1 MLVKGPR
8 RYRGDMVDRHRAP
21 RRAQPRRRPDDAPVG
36 PVPIRTGTAELRP
49 EGPGQVTLLV
59 NGVPSSFVD
68 HADPTWLEFEYM
80 QQMAAF
86 VEHVTQGPLR
96 AVHLGAGG
104 CTMARWLDH
113 TRPGSTQLAVEV
125 DPVLATLVRSWF
137 DLPRSPA
144 LRIRVGDARDELA
157 SLPDTSAD
165 LVIRDVFAPDVTPP
179 RLRTV
184 EFARDVARVLRPGG
198 LYLANCADR
207 PPLRLARSEVA
218 TFYAVFA
225 DVALVAEPGQFT
237 GRRHG
242 NLVLAAIHA
251 PGSPFPLDSPGL
263 ARDLRSL
270 PVPARLRHG
279 ADLAGYVA
287 GAPTLRD
294 E

>member
-1 MLVKGPR
+1 
-8 RYRGDMVDRHRAP
+8 MVDRRRAP
-21 RRAQPRRRPDDAPVG
+21 RRTTPRRRAADPPVG
-36 PVPIRTGTAELRP
+36 PVPIVTGTAELRP
-49 EGPGQVTLLV
+49 EGPGQVTLLI

-68 HADPTWLEFEYM
+68 EADPTWLEFEYM
-80 QQMAAF
+80 QQMAVF

-96 AVHLGAGG
+96 AVHLGGGG

-113 TRPGSTQLAVEV
+113 VRPGSTQLAVEV

-157 SLPDTSAD
+157 SLPDASAD
-165 LVIRDVFAPDVTPP
+165 LVIRDVFSPDVTPA

-184 EFARDVARVLRPGG
+184 EFAHEVARVLRPGG

-207 PPLRLARSEVA
+207 PPLRLARAEVA
-218 TFYAVFA
+218 TLYSVFA

-242 NLVLAAIHA
+242 NLVLAAIPA
-251 PGSPFPLDSPGL
+251 PSASLPLDSPRL

-279 ADLAGYVA
+279 GELAGYVA
-287 GAPTLRD
+287 GTPALRD
-294 E
+294 Q